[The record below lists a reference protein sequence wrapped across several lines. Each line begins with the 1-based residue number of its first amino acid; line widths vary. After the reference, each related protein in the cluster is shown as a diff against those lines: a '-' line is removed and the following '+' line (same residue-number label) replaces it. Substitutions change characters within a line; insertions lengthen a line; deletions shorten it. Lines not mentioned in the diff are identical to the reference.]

1 MKTLKS
7 KKNSGKIN
15 EEQLREL
22 KSLKKKYEG
31 KKLKDFMDYFGEE
44 V

>member
-15 EEQLREL
+15 EEQLKEL
-22 KSLKKKYEG
+22 KNLKKKYEG
-31 KKLKDFMDYFGEE
+31 KKLKDFMRFGEE